1 MRVAGSEIVGR
12 RRAAGAVALGVALA
26 IALAGTAA
34 AQETLRVGKGF
45 PSLFQF
51 TPLDVGIAEGIFKK
65 HGLEVEASAFAG
77 DAKLQ
82 QAFAAGAVD
91 LGIGSGPGM
100 AFIVKGSPTLG
111 VAEEA
116 GPPLGITLT
125 SLASG
130 PIATIAD
137 LKGKTASISSV
148 GSQTEWMVR
157 ELSRQQGW
165 GPDGITLVALGD
177 VPAQLSA
184 LRTKQVD
191 AVPFDIT
198 TAYQLSASGEVR
210 ILLKFGDI
218 VKDYVNHVIYATTD
232 VIQKRPEDVRRFLA
246 GWFETIAFV
255 KHNKSETVRVAAGV
269 LKIPE
274 PVVGQVY
281 DETVRMLS
289 DDGRFDPKG
298 LAVLARSFVEMK
310 MLPEAPDMSKLYT
323 EKFLPVVAK

>member
-1 MRVAGSEIVGR
+1 MQTVGSEIGGR
-12 RRAAGAVALGVALA
+12 FLAAGAIVLGVMLWC
-26 IALAGTAA
+26 GCNPGMA
-34 AQETLRVGKGF
+34 AQDKLRVGKGF

-51 TPLDVGIAEGIFKK
+51 TPLDVGIATGIFAK
-65 HGLEVEASAFAG
+65 HGIEVEASAFAG

-91 LGIGSGPGM
+91 MGIGSGPGM
-100 AFIVKGSPTLG
+100 AFIAKGAPVLG

-125 SLASG
+125 ALASG
-130 PIATIAD
+130 PITKPAD

-165 GPDGITLVALGD
+165 GPDGIKLVALGD

-198 TAYQLSASGEVR
+198 TAYQLNASGEVR

-218 VKDYVNHVIYATTD
+218 VKEYVNHVIYATRD
-232 VIQKRPEDVRRFLA
+232 VMEKRPEDVRKFLA

-255 KHNKSETVRVAAGV
+255 KRNKGETVRIASGV

-274 PVVGQVY
+274 PVVGRVY
-281 DETVRMLS
+281 DETLPMLS
-289 DDGRFDPKG
+289 DDGRFDAKG

-310 MLPEAPDMSKLYT
+310 MLPDKPDMTKLYT
-323 EKFLPVVAK
+323 EKFLPTVVR